1 MYIRA
6 TDGTVGVS
14 SKAEIIFSREC
25 EAVLLKLRNFS
36 GSGMMADK
44 EKLFKSLIPATDGKG
59 KRVRDD
65 LYTTETIELAMERY
79 IYSFSSI
86 IHEMLEWGL
95 LPLTDTF
102 SCLIYRYKN
111 AVLKASCKVYE
122 LLRSLSENL
131 KGNLNTVV
139 FISVFSVIA
148 KTLFAHVR

>member
-6 TDGTVGVS
+6 TDGTVGGS

-102 SCLIYRYKN
+102 SC
-111 AVLKASCKVYE
+111 S
-122 LLRSLSENL
+122 NL
-131 KGNLNTVV
+131 Q
-139 FISVFSVIA
+139 IQECSA
-148 KTLFAHVR
+148 KSIM